1 MSNILIQAVLTIL
14 SLSPI
19 ALSQAK
25 SPKIRRYDCVA
36 GLIAQPFWFGYGWSI
51 EAWSLCLL
59 GVIYT
64 GVFAYGFYFK
74 WVKGNKGVVT
84 LEVVGDKPPT
94 T

>member
-1 MSNILIQAVLTIL
+1 MSEIFLQVLLAVL

-25 SPKIRRYDCVA
+25 TEKIRRYDCIA

-51 EAWSLCLL
+51 EAWSLCFL

-64 GVFAYGFYFK
+64 GVFSYGLYGK
-74 WVKGNKGVVT
+74 WVKPSIESSKKAQK
-84 LEVVGDKPPT
+84 KPAI
-94 T
+94 